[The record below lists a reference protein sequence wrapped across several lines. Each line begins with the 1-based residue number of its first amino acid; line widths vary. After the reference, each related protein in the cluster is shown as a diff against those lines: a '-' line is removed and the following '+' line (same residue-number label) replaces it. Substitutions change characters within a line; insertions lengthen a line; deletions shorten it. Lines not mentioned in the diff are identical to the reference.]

1 MDGPPRHMLDLLT
14 NPETWLAL
22 ATLTLLEIVLGIDNL
37 VFIAILTDRL
47 PRAERPLAYR
57 LGMAGAML
65 TRIGLL
71 LGLSWVMHLTDPIFT
86 VLENEISGRDI
97 IVLLGGLFLIG
108 KSAHEIYEKVE
119 LGGEEGDEN
128 DDGLRKPGQAGLVS
142 IILQITVMDI
152 IFSLDSVITAVGMA
166 NDVPVMIAAIMC
178 AVAIMLIFARRV
190 GDLVSRHPSMKLLAL
205 SFMLLIGVL
214 LVAEGFDQH
223 ISKGYIYA
231 AMGFALFVELLNMR
245 FRKKRVP
252 GTKPVAIAA
261 STDEGE
267 PQRKASGE

>member
-1 MDGPPRHMLDLLT
+1 MMELLT
-14 NPETWLAL
+14 DPEAWIAL

-57 LGMAGAML
+57 LGLAGAMV

-71 LGLSWVMHLTDPIFT
+71 LSLSWVMHLTEPLFT
-86 VLENEISGRDI
+86 VLENEISGRDL
-97 IVLLGGLFLIG
+97 IVLFGGLFLIG

-119 LGGEEGDEN
+119 LTEDDEEEG
-128 DDGLRKPGQAGLVS
+128 GARKGATLTF
-142 IILQITVMDI
+142 IILQIAVMDI

-166 NDVPVMIAAIMC
+166 EHVEVMIAAIVV
-178 AVAIMLIFARRV
+178 AVALMMLFARAI
-190 GDLVSRHPSMKLLAL
+190 GDFVNEHPSMKLLAL

-223 ISKGYIYA
+223 LPKGYVYA

-245 FRKKRVP
+245 LRKSARLARAEAK
-252 GTKPVAIAA
+252 AA
-261 STDEGE
+261 AAQSNDSSSET
-267 PQRKASGE
+267 